1 MARHVWSVLCQS
13 VLIDQFTNS
22 MSFIQ
27 AIEGLSVPS
36 VPASA
41 PQMMVGTLWLRT
53 GKESQLLSRIRILDP
68 HGKVANVVEN
78 NPASLSVPRSRT
90 VTVLGGFSLS
100 SAGVYSLVVES
111 KKDGTWVQ
119 EASIPFEVSVVTP
132 AELSAIVEKRAAA
145 ATTSI

>member
-1 MARHVWSVLCQS
+1 
-13 VLIDQFTNS
+13 

-53 GKESQLLSRIRILDP
+53 GKESQVLSRIRILDP
-68 HGKVANVVEN
+68 HSKVAHVVEN

-90 VTVLGGFSLS
+90 VTVIGGFPLN